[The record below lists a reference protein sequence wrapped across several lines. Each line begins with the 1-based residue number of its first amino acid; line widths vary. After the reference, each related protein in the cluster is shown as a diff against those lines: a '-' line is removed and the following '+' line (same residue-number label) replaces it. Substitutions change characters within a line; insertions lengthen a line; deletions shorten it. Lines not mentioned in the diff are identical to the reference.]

1 MTSKTCGHLAKCG
14 CESYLTTP
22 PPCPTPE
29 DCPTVQPCSE
39 VFDAECIVYTGP
51 DLQCDETTVVAQGM
65 TAAEAMEAIVDYFCN
80 STGSISQN
88 IICGEDIVVL
98 AGSTFADAFESVVN
112 YFCLNSGLTIVEG
125 DNETINVTL
134 VGDTYT
140 VSQLDTGWVNLN
152 GFDYYQGVM
161 ASQKPQVRR
170 IGKQIHFRGN
180 LYIPLGNG
188 IITPLVDPDTYRTTL
203 SQIPY
208 VGAGGVTYDAD
219 DRLYFNSDGSVA
231 QSVIPTSVLPVGTV
245 LDGEYKLAREIA
257 SRQIIVFDGIT
268 PPNLEG
274 TALLHAPIELAILPN
289 KQMRITALQTLEQ
302 NAADQT
308 PFIGASSLRN
318 ITSSFTYRSYMLD
331 FRQFQFVQDGLN
343 SALEPPQIG
352 GSIGG
357 SVVIG
362 QMYYIQQYMLGDDFT
377 NVGAAVNTSQQVF
390 IATGTNPTDWTNGS
404 RIITIPQ
411 TIQSYDYMYPNLNGL
426 ASQWPLVDGLNVLD
440 AANPYD
446 IGGFVISLDG
456 LVAFLQ

>member
-1 MTSKTCGHLAKCG
+1 MANKTCGHLGKCG

-29 DCPTVQPCSE
+29 GCPDPQPCSE
-39 VFDAECIVYTGP
+39 VFPAECIIYTG
-51 DLQCDETTVVAQGM
+51 DDILCDETTVVAQGM

-88 IICGEDIVVL
+88 ITCGEDIVVL

-152 GFDYYQGVM
+152 GFDYYQGLM

-203 SQIPY
+203 SQTPY
-208 VGAGGVTYDAD
+208 VGAGGVIYDAD

-257 SRQIIVFDGIT
+257 SRQIRVFDVLQ

-318 ITSSFTYRSYMLD
+318 ITSSFRYRSFMLD
-331 FRQFQFVQDGLN
+331 FRSFQFIQDGLN
-343 SALEPPQIG
+343 SSLNPPQIG
-352 GSIGG
+352 GVFTIGE
-357 SVVIG
+357 
-362 QMYYIQQYMLGDDFT
+362 MYYIQEYMPGDDFT
-377 NVGAAVNTSQQVF
+377 NVGAAVNASQQVF
-390 IATGTNPTDWTNGS
+390 IATGITPTDWTNGS
-404 RIITIPQ
+404 RIINIPQ
-411 TIQSYDYMYPNLNGL
+411 SIQSYDYFYPNFSLGG
-426 ASQWPLVDGLNVLD
+426 ASQWPLLDGPTALD